1 MEKVGLKPVTV
12 PKRERHGVIL
22 EVIRQHRITSQE
34 GLRELLEARRI
45 EVTQATLSRDMREL
59 RLVKVP
65 DPDGSSHYTLP
76 EEWENNKPPLETL
89 LPTLFVSAEG
99 VGNMLVLRT
108 MTGGAQPIA
117 LAIDWEEWPEV
128 LGTIGGD
135 DTILLIL
142 REAAAM
148 DVVQARLE
156 AIARGQ

>member
-1 MEKVGLKPVTV
+1 MKPVGV
-12 PKRERHGVIL
+12 PKRKRHEVIL
-22 EVIRQHRITSQE
+22 QVIREHRVTSQE
-34 GLRELLEARRI
+34 GLRELLEVRGI

-65 DPDGSSHYTLP
+65 DADGTSHYTLP
-76 EEWENNKPPLETL
+76 EEWENKPPLETL

-99 VGNMLVLRT
+99 VGNMLIVRT

-128 LGTIGGD
+128 LGTLAGD

-142 REAAAM
+142 REAAALE
-148 DVVQARLE
+148 VVQARLE
-156 AIARGQ
+156 EIARI